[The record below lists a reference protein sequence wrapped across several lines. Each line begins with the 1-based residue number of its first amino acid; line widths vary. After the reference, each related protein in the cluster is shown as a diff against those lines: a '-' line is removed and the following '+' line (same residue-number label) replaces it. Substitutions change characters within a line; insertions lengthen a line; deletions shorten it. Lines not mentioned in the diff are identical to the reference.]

1 MIRDPFIKLFI
12 AQVLNKRVKDIT
24 NEDLL
29 NVKELELNS
38 YDINGNEKLTY
49 FKDILNFPN
58 LEKLTIAHMNINEE
72 CSQYLK
78 ELKKLKYLELYNSRL
93 CDMSPLTESNS
104 IECLVLTGSIINNI
118 ELLNKLTNLQK
129 LVMNNEKL
137 SNLDF
142 FEHSNIKVLSL
153 DRSIIK
159 NYNGLKFLS
168 NLESLSTVGVN
179 IPITFYN
186 NLISIKKIYISYED
200 YIKNIELIKE
210 INGKHS
216 YKIYLGSII
225 PLIKTNESGEQE
237 WFAMSM
243 KKNYLL
249 TESFVK
255 VLEEKATDLLDQ
267 KAEILSHH
275 QSQNHQQVIIIKQA
289 GIALMM

>member
-1 MIRDPFIKLFI
+1 
-12 AQVLNKRVKDIT
+12 
-24 NEDLL
+24 
-29 NVKELELNS
+29 
-38 YDINGNEKLTY
+38 
-49 FKDILNFPN
+49 
-58 LEKLTIAHMNINEE
+58 
-72 CSQYLK
+72 
-78 ELKKLKYLELYNSRL
+78 
-93 CDMSPLTESNS
+93 
-104 IECLVLTGSIINNI
+104 
-118 ELLNKLTNLQK
+118 
-129 LVMNNEKL
+129 MNNEKL

-142 FEHSNIKVLSL
+142 FENSNIKVLSL

-237 WFAMSM
+237 
-243 KKNYLL
+243 
-249 TESFVK
+249 
-255 VLEEKATDLLDQ
+255 
-267 KAEILSHH
+267 
-275 QSQNHQQVIIIKQA
+275 
-289 GIALMM
+289 